1 MTMKNDLSFDVV
13 VIGGGHA
20 GCEAAAAAA
29 RLGVNTALF
38 THKFETIGE
47 MSCNPA
53 IGGLGK
59 GHLVREIDALDGVMG
74 VVADKSGIQFRLL
87 NRSRGPAVR
96 GPRTQSDRSLYKK
109 YMQEKLVNY
118 CNLSIFSDP
127 VIKFNFKNNG
137 INGFI
142 TESGK
147 EIKSTKIILTTGTFL
162 NGLIHIGEKKTPAG
176 RYNEKPSTG
185 LSEQLKKYNFK
196 IGRLKTGTPP
206 RLDSRT
212 INFEI
217 LEEQY
222 ADEDPY
228 FFSFL
233 TKKNINKQISCRMTY
248 TNEAVHKI
256 ISKNIKRSAMYSGSI
271 QGVGPRYCPS
281 IEDKIVKFAD
291 KQKHQI
297 FLEPE
302 GLNDN
307 TIYPNGISTS
317 LPEDVQQEICNKING
332 LENVKILRP
341 GYAIEYDFVDPREL
355 FLTLE
360 TKKIKNFYLAGQING
375 TTGYEEAAA
384 QGLIAGINAA
394 LAVKNKEPFILD
406 RSEAYIGVMIDD
418 LVTKGVVE
426 PYRMFT
432 SRAEYRLS
440 LRSDNADIRITQKGI
455 DIGLVSK
462 DRKNIFDDK
471 SKNLK
476 KTQLKME
483 KLLITPSKV
492 SNYGIKIAKD
502 GVKRSAIQILSQKS
516 VNMDK
521 IREIWPE
528 IIYVSREIDEQIEIN
543 SHYKGYLKKQ
553 NADIISFKR
562 DENLIIPENL
572 NYDEFSGL
580 SNEVKSKF
588 KQIKP
593 KTMGQ
598 ALRIDG
604 ITPAAVYI
612 LLSHLKRKSIKHIA

>member
-1 MTMKNDLSFDVV
+1 MKNDLSFDVV

-20 GCEAAAAAA
+20 GCEAAAASA

-38 THKFETIGE
+38 THKKETIGE

-74 VVADKSGIQFRLL
+74 EVADKSGIQFRLL

-96 GPRTQSDRSLYKK
+96 GPRTQSDRSLYRK
-109 YMQEKLVNY
+109 YMQEKLANY
-118 CNLSIFSDP
+118 CNLRIFSDP
-127 VIKFNFKNNG
+127 VIKFIFDKST
-137 INGFI
+137 ITGFI
-142 TESGK
+142 TKNGK
-147 EIKSTKIILTTGTFL
+147 KVLCSKLILTTGTFL
-162 NGLIHIGEKKTPAG
+162 NGLIHIGDERTPAG
-176 RYNEKPSTG
+176 RYDEKPSTG

-212 INFEI
+212 INYEN
-217 LEEQY
+217 LEEQF
-222 ADEDPY
+222 ADDDPY

-233 TKKNINKQISCRMTY
+233 TKKNINKQVSCRMTY
-248 TNEAVHKI
+248 TNDKVHKI
-256 ISKNIKRSAMYSGSI
+256 IEKNLSKSAMYSGSI

-291 KQKHQI
+291 KGRHQI

-302 GLNDN
+302 GLNDP

-317 LPEDVQQEICNKING
+317 LPANVQQEICNNIIG
-332 LENVKILRP
+332 LENVSIIRP
-341 GYAIEYDFVDPREL
+341 GYAIEYDYIDPREL

-360 TKKIKNFYLAGQING
+360 TKKISNLYLAGQING

-394 LAVKNKEPFILD
+394 QSFKKSEPFILD
-406 RSEAYIGVMIDD
+406 RSDAYIGVMIDD
-418 LVTKGVVE
+418 LVTKGVAE

-440 LRSDNADIRITQKGI
+440 LRSDNADQRLTAKGI
-455 DIGLVSK
+455 EIGLIGDV
-462 DRKNIFDDK
+462 RKVIYQDKFDK
-471 SKNLK
+471 IKQINV
-476 KTQLKME
+476 KMGLSTISPNKADE
-483 KLLITPSKV
+483 F
-492 SNYGIKIAKD
+492 GIKIAKD
-502 GVKRSAIQILSQKS
+502 GVLRSSNEILTQKG
-516 VNMDK
+516 VDMNK
-521 IREIWPE
+521 IREIWADIPFF
-528 IIYVSREIDEQIEIN
+528 SNEIDEQVEIN
-543 SHYKGYLKKQ
+543 AHYRGYLKKQ
-553 NADIISFKR
+553 KADILAFKR
-562 DENLIIPENL
+562 DENLIIPDKI
-572 NYDEFSGL
+572 NYDVLSGL
-580 SNEVKSKF
+580 SNEVKAKF
-588 KQIKP
+588 KEIKP

-612 LLSHLKRKSIKHIA
+612 LLSHVKRKSIKHIA

>member
-1 MTMKNDLSFDVV
+1 MKNELVFEVV
-13 VIGGGHA
+13 VVGGGHA
-20 GCEAAAAAA
+20 GCEAAAASA

-38 THKFETIGE
+38 THQFNTIGE

-74 VVADKSGIQFRLL
+74 EVADKSGIQFRLL

-109 YMQEKLVNY
+109 FMQEKLVNY

-127 VIKFNFKNNG
+127 VIKFNFVNND
-137 INGFI
+137 IIGFI
-142 TESGK
+142 TQSGR
-147 EIKSTKIILTTGTFL
+147 EIKSSKIILTTGTFL
-162 NGLIHIGEKKTPAG
+162 NGLIHIGDEKTPAG
-176 RYNEKPSTG
+176 RFNEKPSAG
-185 LSEQLKKYNFK
+185 LSEQLKKFSFN

-206 RLDSRT
+206 RLDART
-212 INFEI
+212 IDFDI
-217 LEEQY
+217 LEEQH
-222 ADEDPY
+222 ADEEPY

-233 TKKNINKQISCRMTY
+233 TKKNLNKQISCRVTY
-248 TNEAVHKI
+248 TNDAVHKI
-256 ISKNIKRSAMYSGSI
+256 ISKNITRSAIYSGSI
-271 QGVGPRYCPS
+271 KGVGPRYCPS
-281 IEDKIVKFAD
+281 IEDKIKKFKD
-291 KQKHQI
+291 KQRHQI

-317 LPEDVQQEICNKING
+317 LPADIQQEICNKING
-332 LENVKILRP
+332 LQNVKIIRP

-360 TKKIKNFYLAGQING
+360 TKKIKNLYLAGQING

-394 LAVKNKEPFILD
+394 LSAKRKEPFILD

-418 LVTKGVVE
+418 LVTKGVAE

-440 LRSDNADIRITQKGI
+440 LRSDNADLRLTQKGI
-455 DIGLVSK
+455 EIGVV
-462 DRKNIFDDK
+462 
-471 SKNLK
+471 LK
-476 KTQLKME
+476 EREKIYKEKFNHLSIIQAKMD

-492 SNYGIKIAKD
+492 SKFGVKIAKD
-502 GVKRSAIQILSQKS
+502 GISRSANQILGQKS
-516 VNMDK
+516 VNMRK

-528 IIYVSREIDEQIEIN
+528 IKYISREIDEQLEIN
-543 SHYKGYLKKQ
+543 SHYKGYLNKQ
-553 NADIISFKR
+553 NADILAFKR
-562 DENLIIPENL
+562 DENLIIPENI
-572 NYDEFSGL
+572 NYDSFAGL

-588 KQIKP
+588 KEIKP

>member
-1 MTMKNDLSFDVV
+1 MKNDLSFEVV

-20 GCEAAAAAA
+20 GCEAAAASA

-38 THKFETIGE
+38 THKIETIGE

-74 VVADKSGIQFRLL
+74 EVADKSGIQFRLL
-87 NRSRGPAVR
+87 NRSRGPAVQ
-96 GPRTQSDRSLYKK
+96 GPRTQSDRSLYRK
-109 YMQEKLVNY
+109 YMQEKLLNY
-118 CNLSIFSDP
+118 CNLNIFSDP
-127 VIKFNFKNNG
+127 VIRFIFDKNA
-137 INGFI
+137 ISGFE
-142 TESGK
+142 TKSGK
-147 EIKSTKIILTTGTFL
+147 KILCDKLILTTGTFL
-162 NGLIHIGEKKTPAG
+162 NGLIHIGDERTPAG
-176 RYNEKPSTG
+176 RFDEKPSTG
-185 LSEQLKKYNFK
+185 LSEQLEKYDFK

-206 RLDSRT
+206 RLDART
-212 INFEI
+212 IKYDN
-217 LEEQY
+217 LEEQF
-222 ADEDPY
+222 ADDDPY

-233 TKKNINKQISCRMTY
+233 TKKNLNKQVSCRMTY
-248 TNEAVHKI
+248 TNEKVHKI
-256 ISKNIKRSAMYSGSI
+256 IQKNLKRSAMYSGSI

-291 KQKHQI
+291 KDRHQI
-297 FLEPE
+297 YLEPE
-302 GLNDN
+302 GLNDH

-317 LPEDVQQEICNKING
+317 LPEEVQQEICNNING
-332 LENVKILRP
+332 LENVKIIRP
-341 GYAIEYDFVDPREL
+341 GYAIEYDYIDPREL

-360 TKKIKNFYLAGQING
+360 TKKIQNLYLAGQING

-394 LAVKNKEPFILD
+394 LSCKKEEPFILD
-406 RSEAYIGVMIDD
+406 RSDAYIGVMIDD
-418 LVTKGVVE
+418 LVTKGVAE

-440 LRSDNADIRITQKGI
+440 LRADNADQRLTNKGI
-455 DIGLVSK
+455 EIGLISK
-462 DRKNIFDDK
+462 EREDIFKDKEHKLGIISKIMSESSISPTKIKNFD
-471 SKNLK
+471 
-476 KTQLKME
+476 
-483 KLLITPSKV
+483 
-492 SNYGIKIAKD
+492 IKIAKD
-502 GVKRSAIQILSQKS
+502 GILRKSNEILTQKG
-516 VNMDK
+516 VDMKK

-528 IIYVSREIDEQIEIN
+528 IPYFDEKIDEQIEIN
-543 SHYKGYLKKQ
+543 AHYRGYLKKQ
-553 NADIISFKR
+553 KADILAFKR
-562 DENLIIPENL
+562 DENLVIPEKV
-572 NYDEFSGL
+572 NYDDLSGL

-612 LLSHLKRKSIKHIA
+612 LLSHVKRKSIKLIA

>member
-1 MTMKNDLSFDVV
+1 MQNDETYDVV

-20 GCEAAAAAA
+20 GCEAASASA
-29 RLGVNTALF
+29 RLGVRTALF
-38 THKFETIGE
+38 THSIKTIGE

-109 YMQEKLVNY
+109 FMQEKLLNY
-118 CNLSIFSDP
+118 CNLYVFSDP
-127 VIKFNFKNNG
+127 VIEFIFTKNK

-142 TESGK
+142 TKSGK
-147 EIKSTKIILTTGTFL
+147 KVTCNKLILTTGTFL
-162 NGLIHIGEKKTPAG
+162 NGLIHIGEKRTPAG
-176 RYNEKPSTG
+176 RYNEKPDTG
-185 LSEQLKKYNFK
+185 LSNQLKKYNFK

-206 RLDSRT
+206 RLDLRT
-212 INFEI
+212 INFKN

-222 ADEDPY
+222 ADDDPY

-233 TKKNINKQISCRMTY
+233 TKKNLNKQVSCRMTY
-248 TNEAVHKI
+248 TNREVHKI
-256 ISKNIKRSAMYSGSI
+256 IAKNIKRSAMYSGNI
-271 QGVGPRYCPS
+271 KGPGPRYCPS
-281 IEDKIVKFAD
+281 IEDKVVKFSS
-291 KQKHQI
+291 KLRHQI

-302 GLNDN
+302 GINDN
-307 TIYPNGISTS
+307 TVYPNGISTS
-317 LPEDVQQEICNKING
+317 LPADVQQEICSKIKG
-332 LENVKILRP
+332 LENVRIVRP
-341 GYAIEYDFVDPREL
+341 GYAIEYDYVDPREL

-360 TKKIKNFYLAGQING
+360 TKKIKNLYLAGQING

-394 LAVKNKEPFILD
+394 LSVKDQEPFILD

-418 LVTKGVVE
+418 LVTKGVAE

-432 SRAEYRLS
+432 SRAEYRLT
-440 LRSDNADIRITQKGI
+440 LRADNADLRLTKKGI
-455 DIGLVSK
+455 DIKIVTQERAKLFK
-462 DRKNIFDDK
+462 DK
-471 SKNLK
+471 SKNLSQMSYSMDRY
-476 KTQLKME
+476 T
-483 KLLITPSKV
+483 ISPSKIAKFGV
-492 SNYGIKIAKD
+492 NIAKD
-502 GVKRSAIQILSQKS
+502 GILRNAYQVLGQKG
-516 VNMDK
+516 VNMSK
-521 IREIWPE
+521 IREIWPK
-528 IIYVSREIDEQIEIN
+528 IPYISREIDDQMEIN
-543 SHYKGYLKKQ
+543 AHYRGYLSKQ
-553 NADIISFKR
+553 NADILAFKR
-562 DENLIIPENL
+562 DENLKIPENV
-572 NYDEFSGL
+572 NYDDLSGL

-588 KQIKP
+588 KQIRP

-612 LLSHLKRKSIKHIA
+612 LLSHVKRKSIKHIA

>member
-1 MTMKNDLSFDVV
+1 MKNQLSFDVV

-20 GCEAAAAAA
+20 GCEAAAASA

-38 THKFETIGE
+38 THSFDTIGE

-74 VVADKSGIQFRLL
+74 EVADNSGIQFRLL

-109 YMQEKLVNY
+109 FMQEKLVNY
-118 CNLSIFSDP
+118 CNLCIFSDP
-127 VIKFNFKNNG
+127 VIKFIFKNNN

-142 TESGK
+142 TQSGK
-147 EIKSTKIILTTGTFL
+147 EIKSSKIILTTGTFL
-162 NGLIHIGEKKTPAG
+162 NGLIHIGDNKTPAG
-176 RYNEKPSTG
+176 RFNEKPSTG

-206 RLDSRT
+206 RLDART
-212 INFEI
+212 INFKN
-217 LEEQY
+217 LEEQH
-222 ADEDPY
+222 ADDDPY

-233 TKKNINKQISCRMTY
+233 TKKNLNKQISCRMTY
-248 TNEAVHKI
+248 TNEEVHKI
-256 ISKNIKRSAMYSGSI
+256 ISKNLKRSAMYSGSI

-281 IEDKIVKFAD
+281 IEDKVKKFAD
-291 KQKHQI
+291 KQRHQI

-317 LPEDVQQEICNKING
+317 LPEDIQHEICSKING

-355 FLTLE
+355 FITLE
-360 TKKIKNFYLAGQING
+360 TKKIKNLFLAGQING

-384 QGLIAGINAA
+384 QGLIAGANAA
-394 LAVKNKEPFILD
+394 LAVKGKEPFILD

-418 LVTKGVVE
+418 LITKGVAE

-440 LRSDNADIRITQKGI
+440 LRSDNADIRLTDKGI
-455 DIGLVSK
+455 NSGLV
-462 DRKNIFDDK
+462 
-471 SKNLK
+471 LK
-476 KTQLKME
+476 ERMETFKEKHKELTKIKLKMDR
-483 KLLITPSKV
+483 LTITPSKIEKF
-492 SNYGIKIAKD
+492 GINIAKD
-502 GVKRSAIQILSQKS
+502 GISRTAYQVLGQKS
-516 VNMDK
+516 VNMRK

-528 IIYVSREIDEQIEIN
+528 IKYVSREIDEQLEIS

-553 NADIISFKR
+553 KADILAFKR
-562 DENLIIPENL
+562 DENLNIPENI
-572 NYDEFSGL
+572 NYDSFSGL

-588 KQIKP
+588 KKIRP

-612 LLSHLKRKSIKHIA
+612 LLSHLKRKSIKHVS

>member
-1 MTMKNDLSFDVV
+1 MKNELCFDVV

-20 GCEAAAAAA
+20 GCEAAAASA

-38 THKFETIGE
+38 THSFDTIGE

-74 VVADKSGIQFRLL
+74 EVADKSGIQFRLL

-109 YMQEKLVNY
+109 FMQEKLANY

-127 VIKFNFKNNG
+127 VIKFIFLNNN
-137 INGFI
+137 ISGFI
-142 TESGK
+142 TQSGK
-147 EIKSTKIILTTGTFL
+147 EIKSSKIILTTGTFL
-162 NGLIHIGEKKTPAG
+162 NGLIHIGDSKTPAG
-176 RYNEKPSTG
+176 RFNEKPSTG

-206 RLDSRT
+206 RLDART
-212 INFEI
+212 INFKN
-217 LEEQY
+217 LEEQH
-222 ADEDPY
+222 ADDDPY

-233 TKKNINKQISCRMTY
+233 TKKNLNKQISCRMTY

-256 ISKNIKRSAMYSGSI
+256 ISKNLKRSAMYSGSI
-271 QGVGPRYCPS
+271 AGVGPRYCPS
-281 IEDKIVKFAD
+281 IEDKIKKFAD
-291 KQKHQI
+291 KERHQI

-317 LPEDVQQEICNKING
+317 LPEDVQQEICSKING

-355 FLTLE
+355 FITLE
-360 TKKIKNFYLAGQING
+360 TKKIKNLFLAGQING

-384 QGLIAGINAA
+384 QGLIAGANAA
-394 LAVKNKEPFILD
+394 LAVKGKEPFILD

-418 LVTKGVVE
+418 LITKGVAE

-440 LRSDNADIRITQKGI
+440 LRSDNADIRLTDKGI
-455 DIGLVSK
+455 NSGLVLK
-462 DRKNIFDDK
+462 ERMEKFQEK
-471 SKNLK
+471 HKELK
-476 KTQLKME
+476 KIRVKMDR
-483 KLLITPSKV
+483 LMITPSKIAKF
-492 SNYGIKIAKD
+492 GINIAKD
-502 GVKRSAIQILSQKS
+502 GISRTAYQVLGQKS
-516 VNMDK
+516 VNMRK

-528 IIYVSREIDEQIEIN
+528 IKYVSREIDEQLEIS

-553 NADIISFKR
+553 KADILAFKR
-562 DENLIIPENL
+562 DENLIIPENI
-572 NYDEFSGL
+572 NYDRFSGL

-588 KQIKP
+588 KKIKP

>member
-1 MTMKNDLSFDVV
+1 MKNNLSFDVV

-20 GCEAAAAAA
+20 GCEAAAASA
-29 RLGVNTALF
+29 RLSVNTALF
-38 THKFETIGE
+38 THKIETIGE

-74 VVADKSGIQFRLL
+74 EVADKSGIQFRLL

-96 GPRTQSDRSLYKK
+96 GPRTQSDRSLYRK

-127 VIKFNFKNNG
+127 VIKFIFNKNT
-137 INGFI
+137 ITGFE
-142 TESGK
+142 TKEGK
-147 EIKSTKIILTTGTFL
+147 KVLCSKLILTTGTFL
-162 NGLIHIGEKKTPAG
+162 NGLIHIGDERTPAG
-176 RYNEKPSTG
+176 RYDEKPSTG
-185 LSEQLKKYNFK
+185 LSEQLAKYNFK
-196 IGRLKTGTPP
+196 VGRLKTGTPP

-212 INFEI
+212 INYEN
-217 LEEQY
+217 LEEQF
-222 ADEDPY
+222 ADDDPY

-233 TKKNINKQISCRMTY
+233 TKKNINKQVSCRMTY
-248 TNEAVHKI
+248 TNDKVHKI
-256 ISKNIKRSAMYSGSI
+256 IEKNLSKSAMYSGSI

-291 KQKHQI
+291 KGRHQI

-302 GLNDN
+302 GLNDH

-317 LPEDVQQEICNKING
+317 LPADIQQEICNNING
-332 LENVKILRP
+332 LENVSIIRP
-341 GYAIEYDFVDPREL
+341 GYAIEYDYIDPREL

-360 TKKIKNFYLAGQING
+360 TKKISNLYLAGQING

-394 LAVKNKEPFILD
+394 LSIKNLEPFILD
-406 RSEAYIGVMIDD
+406 RSDAYIGVMIDD
-418 LVTKGVVE
+418 LVTKGVTE

-440 LRSDNADIRITQKGI
+440 LRSDNADQRLTAKGI
-455 DIGLVSK
+455 EIGLIGDV
-462 DRKNIFDDK
+462 RKAFYLDK
-471 SKNLK
+471 FNKIN
-476 KTQLKME
+476 QINVKMKQSSISPNKAE
-483 KLLITPSKV
+483 KF
-492 SNYGIKIAKD
+492 GIKIAKD
-502 GVKRSAIQILSQKS
+502 GVLRSSNEILTQKG
-516 VNMDK
+516 VGMGK
-521 IREIWPE
+521 IREIWSDIP
-528 IIYVSREIDEQIEIN
+528 YFNNEIDEQVEIN
-543 SHYKGYLKKQ
+543 AHYRGYLKKQ
-553 NADIISFKR
+553 KADILAFKR
-562 DENLIIPENL
+562 DENLIIPDNI
-572 NYDEFSGL
+572 NYDGFSGL
-580 SNEVKSKF
+580 SNEVKAKF
-588 KQIKP
+588 KEIKP

-612 LLSHLKRKSIKHIA
+612 LLSHVKRKSIKHIA